1 MYRIFLVED
10 DPKISAIVAG
20 HLGRYGY
27 DVVRA
32 SRFDDLK
39 NEFIAV
45 DPHLVLLDINLPWFD
60 GFYWCRQFRTV
71 STVPVIFVTARSGEM
86 DQVLAIEN
94 GGDDYVTKPFNLEVV
109 TAKVKSALRR
119 SYGEYARQPGQP
131 DGPDVDQLL
140 RLNGLTWD
148 AGRLQLEFA
157 GERTIVSRNEGLLL
171 EALLRAQGRVVTRE
185 TLLATLWDEA
195 DFVDDNTLTVN
206 VTRLRRKLGEL
217 GLADAI
223 RTVRGEGYQLDMAAG
238 A

>member
-1 MYRIFLVED
+1 VYRIYLVED
-10 DPKISAIVAG
+10 DPKISAIVAA
-20 HLGRYGY
+20 HLERYGY
-27 DVVRA
+27 EVVRA
-32 SRFDDLK
+32 RRFDDLK
-39 NEFIAV
+39 NEFIAA

-119 SYGEYARQPGQP
+119 SYGEYARQSSGPGADAEEP
-131 DGPDVDQLL
+131 LHKY
-140 RLNGLTWD
+140 GLSWN
-148 AGRLQLEFA
+148 AGRLQLEYA
-157 GERTIVSRNEGLLL
+157 GERATVSRNEGLLL
-171 EALLRAQGRVVTRE
+171 EALLRAEGRVVTRE
-185 TLLATLWDEA
+185 TLLSALWDDA

-217 GLADAI
+217 GLAGAI
-223 RTVRGEGYQLDMAAG
+223 RTVRGEGYQLDMTATP
-238 A
+238 